1 MKKKLLLVSALVTA
15 LSTGAVYAERG
26 DQDCG
31 RAFNKWGQG
40 AGMMG
45 HKHNPE
51 EMLERELSKDQVRT
65 LVEARLIMKGNENLK
80 VGKVSSSRDGFKVD
94 IVTRDDSLVKELELA
109 KNGMPLK
116 VFEHI
121 KERVDKDDAHRN
133 YKGHD

>member
-1 MKKKLLLVSALVTA
+1 MKKKLLLVSALVA
-15 LSTGAVYAERG
+15 GLSAGAVYAERG

-31 RAFNKWGQG
+31 RGFNKWGPE

-45 HKHNPE
+45 HKHNPRD
-51 EMLERELSKDQVRT
+51 MLERELSKDQVRT

-94 IVTRDDSLVKELELA
+94 IVTRDDSLVEELALA

-116 VFEHI
+116 MFEHI
-121 KERVDKDDAHRN
+121 QRRVDKRNAHKDNR
-133 YKGHD
+133 DQD

>member
-1 MKKKLLLVSALVTA
+1 MKKKLLLVSALVAA
-15 LSTGAVYAERG
+15 LSAGAVYAER
-26 DQDCG
+26 DDEDCG
-31 RAFNKWGQG
+31 RGFNKWGQG

-80 VGKVSSSRDGFKVD
+80 VGKVSSNRDGFKVD

-116 VFEHI
+116 MFEHLQQRI
-121 KERVDKDDAHRN
+121 DKRN
-133 YKGHD
+133 